1 MQTKKKTYIDQI
13 LSDVAWSNICYSS
26 FSSQFIYTNVISNTS
41 QIFEAEHID
50 YFVSYIYRYLFCTHW
65 IQSGLYW
72 LIALTKWDS
81 WYACA
86 TASSSLS
93 LFSVK
98 KLKLD
103 IELLIWENFNRIT
116 KRNVFYFLWYFKI
129 RLIQILIQWE
139 MVGLGSGLPKPLLFG
154 VQQELLFATNFF
166 WLLVLQYFG
175 FENYSFWNVALK
187 HEKLP
192 LRFSFKYKF
201 DI

>member
-1 MQTKKKTYIDQI
+1 MTLPGAIFVIVHSLLNLYIQMLFQTRHKFSRQSTLIILYRIYISI
-13 LSDVAWSNICYSS
+13 LYSLDTEWIVLADSFDEMRFMICMCNCIIIS
-26 FSSQFIYTNVISNTS
+26 FSF
-41 QIFEAEHID
+41 
-50 YFVSYIYRYLFCTHW
+50 
-65 IQSGLYW
+65 
-72 LIALTKWDS
+72 
-81 WYACA
+81 
-86 TASSSLS
+86 LS
-93 LFSVK
+93 K

-187 HEKLP
+187 HEKLS
-192 LRFSFKYKF
+192 LRFSFIYEF